1 MLETIYEPFQI
12 IRKYN
17 DGIQLFI
24 GLRSVNTKKY
34 RIMCS
39 HYIYKKD
46 TQQFSKVL
54 NNMALYTLEAML
66 EVDDPDNTT
75 KWHTSKLK
83 ALQASWPTDATPL
96 AKVLSEGKQDE

>member
-1 MLETIYEPFQI
+1 
-12 IRKYN
+12 
-17 DGIQLFI
+17 
-24 GLRSVNTKKY
+24 
-34 RIMCS
+34 
-39 HYIYKKD
+39 
-46 TQQFSKVL
+46 
-54 NNMALYTLEAML
+54 MALYTLEAML